1 MTIRDTV
8 GSGHLV
14 GRPPRQQFHPR
25 ERQLPLL
32 WPNRAPARSR
42 LRRRKLRLH
51 WRIERSFRIQYDVG
65 AASRYVRSQI
75 LVRERGIGR
84 VGADGQ

>member
-25 ERQLPLL
+25 KRQLPLL
-32 WPNRAPARSR
+32 WPNRAPARS
-42 LRRRKLRLH
+42 KLRSA
-51 WRIERSFRIQYDVG
+51 SFGFIGESSVVVG
-65 AASRYVRSQI
+65 PSKM
-75 LVRERGIGR
+75 LVRQ
-84 VGADGQ
+84 VGMSVAKS